1 MLTAEQV
8 IAWLERNHYDL
19 VYRFTLDRPRWIVYG
34 PTVGKDRYTTDQI
47 AEGVTILEAISKASQ
62 ELLRAGSL

>member
-1 MLTAEQV
+1 MLTLTAEQV

-19 VYRFTLDRPRWIVYG
+19 IYTTTWNNPRWV
-34 PTVGKDRYTTDQI
+34 VGNRHNDDEI
-47 AEGVTILEAISKASQ
+47 AQGATILEAISKASQ